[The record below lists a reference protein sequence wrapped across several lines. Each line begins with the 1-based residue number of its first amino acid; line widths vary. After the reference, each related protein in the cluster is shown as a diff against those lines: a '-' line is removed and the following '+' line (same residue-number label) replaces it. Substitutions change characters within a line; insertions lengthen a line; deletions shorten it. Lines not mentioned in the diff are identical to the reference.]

1 MTSTDFKPDGPQAPF
16 WESWYE
22 GKKFTTDWS
31 SRAFPTWIEHLSP
44 LRDKQLRIL
53 EIGAWEG
60 RGSIFLLNFFPRSHV
75 TCMDIFM
82 LGNEA
87 LFDTNVMETYT
98 GRVEKI
104 AARSVVGLDRLATSQ
119 RDPFDLIYVDG
130 SYERDDVMTDSIL
143 AWRLLKVGGVL
154 IWDDYELIS
163 AMPGYFIEDQNPK
176 PAIDLFLS
184 WRKHELEVLHSD
196 YQVIVRKLKPHHP
209 ASTLDPEK
217 REVQITSTTLSAKAD
232 N

>member
-1 MTSTDFKPDGPQAPF
+1 
-16 WESWYE
+16 
-22 GKKFTTDWS
+22 
-31 SRAFPTWIEHLSP
+31 
-44 LRDKQLRIL
+44 
-53 EIGAWEG
+53 
-60 RGSIFLLNFFPRSHV
+60 
-75 TCMDIFM
+75 MDIFM

-130 SYERDDVMTDSIL
+130 SHERDDVMTDSIL

-184 WRKHELEVLHSD
+184 WRKHELEVLHSG

-217 REVQITSTTLSAKAD
+217 REVQIASTTMSDKSGQLSCARRPEGQARSAHRQLRASAFARLHD
-232 N
+232 IGRTLARLLRPSQ